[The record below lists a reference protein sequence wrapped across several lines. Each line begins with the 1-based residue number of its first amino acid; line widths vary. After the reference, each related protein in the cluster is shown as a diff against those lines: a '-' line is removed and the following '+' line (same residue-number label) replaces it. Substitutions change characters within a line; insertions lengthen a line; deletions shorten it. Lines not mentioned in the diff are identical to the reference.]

1 MNSKTCRRKT
11 CRRKTCLKRKPS
23 KCLHLATDSKKLDC
37 QCPMCLSGKRY
48 VRCIRSSR
56 LRKSRLRRK
65 QKGGNDCLYIT
76 DYEER
81 KNCVCPLN
89 QYNGDEKAYE
99 ECLHS
104 VKEPTPARRD

>member
-1 MNSKTCRRKT
+1 MNSKTCHRKT

-65 QKGGNDCLYIT
+65 QKGGNDCLSIT

-81 KNCVCPLN
+81 KNCACPLN
-89 QYNGDEKAYE
+89 QYNGDKKAYE